1 MKGVVLPSAKSDT
14 TGSSTKTYY
23 FRAPTL
29 CIAPYLQFCDRAVP
43 RKCLYFSRS
52 TCGRGMEHGRPYT
65 PRMSTLTVTS
75 YYTVWKILTSCYS
88 VKAHPSVN
96 FTVIINPE
104 SGPGSGSLPDEAYL
118 AEVPK
123 LNAYDNVRTV
133 GYVKTGWADN
143 DLNTVVA
150 EVNTYAAWSVK
161 ADNPLMSV
169 DGIFFDESPSE
180 GNATKREW
188 LTTAT
193 QAVKDAD
200 GFGADQTVGTWIPE
214 RYEASPSLSIR
225 FTNAPQY

>member
-1 MKGVVLPSAKSDT
+1 MGTAILCVCPLSQ
-14 TGSSTKTYY
+14 SSSHQY
-23 FRAPTL
+23 
-29 CIAPYLQFCDRAVP
+29 
-43 RKCLYFSRS
+43 
-52 TCGRGMEHGRPYT
+52 
-65 PRMSTLTVTS
+65 
-75 YYTVWKILTSCYS
+75 VWKILTSGIS

-150 EVNTYAAWSVK
+150 EVNTYAAWSAK

-169 DGIFFDESPSE
+169 DGIFFDESPDKS
-180 GNATKREW
+180 NATKREW

-200 GFGADQTVGTWIPE
+200 GFGADKTVGTWMPA
-214 RYEASPSLSIR
+214 RYEASLPLSIR
-225 FTNAPQY
+225 ITNAPQC